1 MTTKGEQETERKD
14 RQRCKKTKSK
24 NRYSNKL
31 SL

>member
-14 RQRCKKTKSK
+14 RQRYKKTKSK
-24 NRYSNKL
+24 NRYSDKL